1 MYIKPKVIKKILAK
15 MFAQHFETSG
25 MFFDVCHLLIL

>member
-1 MYIKPKVIKKILAK
+1 MYIKPKVIKKIPA

-25 MFFDVCHLLIL
+25 MFFDACHWLIL